1 MYKPSDAN
9 RPALR
14 SHSVL
19 ALTGSLL
26 AALLLPLAAVAGVAS
41 IDSRN
46 APSVPGVPKA
56 MRGTGNLQISC
67 WQYGRLLFEENYVTL
82 PGDGSQPA
90 VKINATDRNGRPL
103 YIAETQNATCLIRGV
118 GDASS
123 R

>member
-1 MYKPSDAN
+1 MFKPSEAN

-14 SHSVL
+14 SHAVL

-56 MRGTGNLQISC
+56 VRGTGNLQLSC
-67 WQYGRLLFEENYVTL
+67 WQYGRLLFEESYVTL

-90 VKINATDRNGRPL
+90 VKISATDRNGRPI

-118 GDASS
+118 GEASS

>member
-1 MYKPSDAN
+1 MSKPSDCRRRGA
-9 RPALR
+9 RGLTAGAL
-14 SHSVL
+14 V
-19 ALTGSLL
+19 
-26 AALLLPLAAVAGVAS
+26 AALLAPLAAAAGIAS
-41 IDSRN
+41 SDSRN

-56 MRGTGNLQISC
+56 VRGTGNLQISC
-67 WQYGRLLFEENYVTL
+67 WQYGRLLFEESYVTL

-118 GDASS
+118 GEASS